1 MPLSAEEISC
11 IVTGKRFYVINTFI
25 NLTKPCC
32 QFDSRT
38 GAAGLGESSEARR
51 KEEVS
56 SHTRNLVGD

>member
-11 IVTGKRFYVINTFI
+11 IVTGKRLYALKAFTHLN
-25 NLTKPCC
+25 KPCC